1 MHAMDA
7 PFPPHRSRTFL
18 RLQDHLQATVGRAIG
33 DYDMITDGDV
43 VMVCMSGGKDS
54 HALLDI
60 LLALQKRAPA
70 RFRLIAVNVDQK
82 QPGFPADVLP
92 AYFER
97 LGVDYRIVEADTYSV
112 VREKIPEGKTTC
124 SLCSRLR
131 RGVIY
136 RVARELGVT
145 KIALGH
151 HRDDA
156 LETLF
161 LNLFYGGR
169 LKSMPPKLGT
179 DDGQFVVVRP
189 LYYCTEKDLAAYARG
204 MEFPIIPCDLCGSQE
219 NLKRRMVKEMLQ
231 GWEREAPGRLD
242 NIFRGLQHVTPSHLG
257 DLQLYDFLGLAPG
270 SAALT
275 ALAGSGEGDTL
286 FDPPA
291 QPLAGQGDAAAAAV
305 GAGAGAGAGMGR
317 MDPAEGGFLKL
328 ARSEGQRIH
337 FVRRAPRAEPGDTPS
352 PIL

>member
-1 MHAMDA
+1 MNA
-7 PFPPHRSRTFL
+7 PFPPQRSRTFL

-33 DYDMITDGDV
+33 DYRMIEDGDV

-70 RFRLIAVNVDQK
+70 SFRIIAVNVDQK
-82 QPGFPADVLP
+82 QPNFPEHILP
-92 AYFER
+92 QYLER
-97 LGVDYRIVEADTYSV
+97 LGVDFRIVEADTYSV

-151 HRDDA
+151 HRDDV

-161 LNLFYGGR
+161 LNLFFGGR

-179 DDGQFVVVRP
+179 DSGEFVVIRP
-189 LYYCTEKDLAAYARG
+189 LYYATEKDIAAYARG
-204 MEFPIIPCDLCGSQE
+204 MEFPIIPCDLCGRQE
-219 NLKRRMVKEMLQ
+219 NLKRRTIKEMLQ
-231 GWEREAPGRLD
+231 GWERETPGRLD
-242 NIFRGLQHVTPSHLG
+242 NIFRGIQNVTPSHLG
-257 DLQLYDFLGLAPG
+257 DLQLYDFLGLQPG
-270 SAALT
+270 MQPTADAA
-275 ALAGSGEGDTL
+275 GDTL
-286 FDPPA
+286 FDPPPVEA
-291 QPLAGQGDAAAAAV
+291 Q
-305 GAGAGAGAGMGR
+305 
-317 MDPAEGGFLKL
+317 GGFLKL
-328 ARSEGQRIH
+328 DRSEGQRIH
-337 FVRRAPRAEPGDTPS
+337 FVRRAPLA
-352 PIL
+352 

>member
-1 MHAMDA
+1 MNA
-7 PFPPHRSRTFL
+7 PFPPHRSRTFI

-33 DYDMITDGDV
+33 DYRMIEEGDV

-70 RFRLIAVNVDQK
+70 SFRLIAVNVDQK
-82 QPGFPADVLP
+82 QPNFPEQVLP
-92 AYFER
+92 DYLSR
-97 LGVDYRIVEADTYSV
+97 LGVDFRIVEADTYSV

-151 HRDDA
+151 HRDDV

-161 LNLFYGGR
+161 LNLFFGGR
-169 LKSMPPKLGT
+169 MKSMPPKLGT
-179 DDGQFVVVRP
+179 DDGQFVVIRP
-189 LYYCTEKDLAAYARG
+189 LYYATEKDIAAYARG

-219 NLKRRMVKEMLQ
+219 NLKRQSIKDMLQ
-231 GWEREAPGRLD
+231 GWERETPGRLD
-242 NIFRGLQHVTPSHLG
+242 NIFRAIQNVTPSHLG
-257 DLQLYDFLGLAPG
+257 DLALFDFLSLAPG
-270 SAALT
+270 
-275 ALAGSGEGDTL
+275 AGATPVTEGDTL
-286 FDPPA
+286 FDPS
-291 QPLAGQGDAAAAAV
+291 
-305 GAGAGAGAGMGR
+305 
-317 MDPAEGGFLKL
+317 PAETQGGFLKL
-328 ARSEGQRIH
+328 DRQDGQRIL
-337 FVRRAPRAEPGDTPS
+337 FVRRAPLA
-352 PIL
+352 

>member
-1 MHAMDA
+1 MNA
-7 PFPPHRSRTFL
+7 PFPPQRSRTFL

-33 DYDMITDGDV
+33 DYRMIEDGDV

-70 RFRLIAVNVDQK
+70 SFRIIAVNVDQK
-82 QPGFPADVLP
+82 QPNFPEHILP
-92 AYFER
+92 QYLER
-97 LGVDYRIVEADTYSV
+97 LGVDFRIVEADTYSV

-151 HRDDA
+151 HRDDV

-161 LNLFYGGR
+161 LNLFFGGR

-179 DDGQFVVVRP
+179 DSGEFVVIRP
-189 LYYCTEKDLAAYARG
+189 LYYATEKDIAAYARG

-219 NLKRRMVKEMLQ
+219 NLKRRTIKEMLQ
-231 GWEREAPGRLD
+231 GWERETPGRLD
-242 NIFRGLQHVTPSHLG
+242 NIFRGIQNVTPSHLG
-257 DLQLYDFLGLAPG
+257 DLQLYDFLGLQPG
-270 SAALT
+270 MQPTADAA
-275 ALAGSGEGDTL
+275 GDTL
-286 FDPPA
+286 FDPPPVEA
-291 QPLAGQGDAAAAAV
+291 Q
-305 GAGAGAGAGMGR
+305 
-317 MDPAEGGFLKL
+317 GGFLKL
-328 ARSEGQRIH
+328 DRSEGQRIH
-337 FVRRAPRAEPGDTPS
+337 FVRRAPLA
-352 PIL
+352 

>member
-1 MHAMDA
+1 MNA
-7 PFPPHRSRTFL
+7 PSLPQRSRTL
-18 RLQDHLQATVGRAIG
+18 IRLQDHLQASVGRAIG
-33 DYDMITDGDV
+33 DYGMIDDGDT

-60 LLALQKRAPA
+60 LLALQRRAPA

-82 QPGFPADVLP
+82 QPNFPEQVLP
-92 AYFER
+92 DYLAR

-136 RVARELGVT
+136 RVARELGAN

-151 HRDDA
+151 HRDDV

-169 LKSMPPKLGT
+169 MKSMPPKLAT
-179 DDGQFVVVRP
+179 DDGQFVVIRP
-189 LYYCTEKDLAAYARG
+189 LYYATERDIASYARG
-204 MEFPIIPCDLCGSQE
+204 MQFPIIPCDLCGSQE
-219 NLKRRMVKEMLQ
+219 NLKRRSIKEMLQ
-231 GWEREAPGRLD
+231 AWERETPGRLD
-242 NIFRGLQHVTPSHLG
+242 NIFRGLQNVTPSHLG
-257 DLQLYDFLGLAPG
+257 DPRLHDFLGLA
-270 SAALT
+270 AAGQ
-275 ALAGSGEGDTL
+275 ADPEGDTL

-291 QPLAGQGDAAAAAV
+291 D
-305 GAGAGAGAGMGR
+305 R
-317 MDPAEGGFLKL
+317 EGFLRL
-328 ARSEGQRIH
+328 ERSEGSRIH
-337 FVRRAPRAEPGDTPS
+337 FVRREWPGAGPGECGTLAGTSVTGTPQVSDRRADES
-352 PIL
+352 

>member
-1 MHAMDA
+1 MNA
-7 PFPPHRSRTFL
+7 PFPPHRSRTFI

-33 DYDMITDGDV
+33 DYRMIEEGDV

-70 RFRLIAVNVDQK
+70 SFRIIAVNVDQK
-82 QPGFPADVLP
+82 QPNFPEHILP
-92 AYFER
+92 DYLAR
-97 LGVDYRIVEADTYSV
+97 LGVDFRIVEADTYSV

-151 HRDDA
+151 HRDDV

-161 LNLFYGGR
+161 LNLFFGGR
-169 LKSMPPKLGT
+169 MKSMPPKLGT
-179 DDGQFVVVRP
+179 DSGEFVVIRP
-189 LYYCTEKDLAAYARG
+189 LYYATEKDIAAYARG

-219 NLKRRMVKEMLQ
+219 NLKRRTIKDMLQ
-231 GWEREAPGRLD
+231 GWERESPGRLD
-242 NIFRGLQHVTPSHLG
+242 NIFRGIQNVTPSHLG
-257 DLQLYDFLGLAPG
+257 DLQLFDFLGLQPG
-270 SAALT
+270 AASASSA
-275 ALAGSGEGDTL
+275 EGDTL
-286 FDPPA
+286 FDPP
-291 QPLAGQGDAAAAAV
+291 
-305 GAGAGAGAGMGR
+305 
-317 MDPAEGGFLKL
+317 PAEAQGGFLRL
-328 ARSEGQRIH
+328 DRAEGQRIH
-337 FVRRAPRAEPGDTPS
+337 FVRRAPLA
-352 PIL
+352 